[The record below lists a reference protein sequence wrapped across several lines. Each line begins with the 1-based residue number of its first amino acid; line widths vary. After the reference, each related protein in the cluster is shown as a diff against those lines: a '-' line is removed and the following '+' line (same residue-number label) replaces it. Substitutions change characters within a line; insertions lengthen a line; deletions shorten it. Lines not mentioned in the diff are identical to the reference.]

1 VRVIETDTAS
11 AFAGAAADFIA
22 DRLRREPQSVLAL
35 PTGKTPL
42 GLYAELVHRSRQG
55 AVNLMQA
62 QIFNLD
68 EYCGLPPADPHS
80 YAAFL
85 HRHLIAPLKLVPE
98 RVRLLR
104 GDAADLEAECGRYD
118 AALSESG
125 GVDLCILGLGANG
138 HIAFNEPGT
147 PWSRRT
153 HIVELSQSTRASHA
167 KDAPVPW
174 QIPTRG
180 ITLGVQSLLETR
192 EILLLIAGAHKQ
204 RAKAALYRGKQDLD
218 WPVTSLLKARS
229 LTVIELCAPERCP

>member
-118 AALSESG
+118 AALSESR
-125 GVDLCILGLGANG
+125 GVDLCILGL
-138 HIAFNEPGT
+138 E
-147 PWSRRT
+147 RM
-153 HIVELSQSTRASHA
+153 
-167 KDAPVPW
+167 
-174 QIPTRG
+174 
-180 ITLGVQSLLETR
+180 
-192 EILLLIAGAHKQ
+192 
-204 RAKAALYRGKQDLD
+204 
-218 WPVTSLLKARS
+218 VTSR
-229 LTVIELCAPERCP
+229 